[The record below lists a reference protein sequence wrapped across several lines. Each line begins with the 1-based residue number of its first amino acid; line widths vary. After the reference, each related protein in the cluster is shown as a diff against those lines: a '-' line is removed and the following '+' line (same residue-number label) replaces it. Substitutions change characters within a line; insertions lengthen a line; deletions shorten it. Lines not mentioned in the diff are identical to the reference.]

1 MTDTQRILVID
12 DSQAVLARAQAAL
25 NEAGYEVITT
35 SQTVGTARHLRSCQL
50 VIIDYHMPGI
60 DGGEVLSSLRNA
72 AKTAGSTPLFYL
84 YTSDADLVGKGR
96 ALGFDGSFTDKGN
109 DEALVSQVNA
119 AFRLIRLRS
128 LSKKS

>member
-1 MTDTQRILVID
+1 MKARVHVMLKTGVLDPQGE
-12 DSQAVLARAQAAL
+12 AVRHAL
-25 NEAGYEVITT
+25 G
-35 SQTVGTARHLRSCQL
+35 
-50 VIIDYHMPGI
+50 
-60 DGGEVLSSLRNA
+60 
-72 AKTAGSTPLFYL
+72 
-84 YTSDADLVGKGR
+84 